1 MRLND
6 GGNNMTTLKMRTY
19 VTLFEEEFSFK
30 RTKLTFMQ
38 WIIKKWK
45 GTDYQVRLNNRDLEF
60 ILNNVLRLLAIPV
73 GEHYRLVNQRGT
85 LKTIDA
91 VKEEEDN
98 TTLYELMEDLAE
110 IVYKYEHT
118 HREFLFER

>member
-1 MRLND
+1 MR
-6 GGNNMTTLKMRTY
+6 GEIMTTLKMRTY

-45 GTDYQVRLNNRDLEF
+45 GTDSQVKLDNRDLEF

-73 GEHYRLVNQRGT
+73 GEHYRLVDKRGVLT
-85 LKTIDA
+85 TIDA

-98 TTLYELMEDLAE
+98 IVLFELMEDLAE

-118 HREFLFER
+118 YREFLFER